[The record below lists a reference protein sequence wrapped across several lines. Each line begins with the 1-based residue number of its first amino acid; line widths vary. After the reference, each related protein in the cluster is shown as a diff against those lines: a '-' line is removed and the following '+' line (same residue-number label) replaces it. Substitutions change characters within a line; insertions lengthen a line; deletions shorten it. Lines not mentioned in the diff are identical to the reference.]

1 LSSQCVFPA
10 VGRQRGRA
18 GLISRHFASDGGY
31 FDDDDGS
38 KRGDEE
44 EVAAGEGESRPNEG
58 GDGDRETV
66 AYDDLEVRTLSY
78 RVSTALPAE
87 DEADG
92 AKHL

>member
-1 LSSQCVFPA
+1 MTSP
-10 VGRQRGRA
+10 
-18 GLISRHFASDGGY
+18 HFASDGDC
-31 FDDDDGS
+31 FDDGDGS
-38 KRGDEE
+38 KRGDAE
-44 EVAAGEGESRPNEG
+44 EVAVGEGDSRPNEG